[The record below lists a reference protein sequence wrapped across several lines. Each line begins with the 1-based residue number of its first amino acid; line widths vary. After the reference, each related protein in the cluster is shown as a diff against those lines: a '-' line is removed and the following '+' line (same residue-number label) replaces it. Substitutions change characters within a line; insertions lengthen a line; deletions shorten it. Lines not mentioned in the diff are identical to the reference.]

1 MEARFSEAFG
11 CVEQHVALFWREK
24 KKKSLLLAA
33 MEGVFTLSK
42 KKKKSLPS
50 LDSEYFSENFQKV
63 QFRQD
68 PCIWFDVAYRKEMPR
83 ARDSGIPAKKLGKA
97 VMNWREQ
104 EEIRVQGTARGA
116 CLKSLFSKCWG
127 HETSSRVP

>member
-1 MEARFSEAFG
+1 MLNSMLHSFG
-11 CVEQHVALFWREK
+11 GK
-24 KKKSLLLAA
+24 KKKKVCSWLLWKGFLL
-33 MEGVFTLSK
+33 FQ

-116 CLKSLFSKCWG
+116 CLMSLFSKCCG

>member
-1 MEARFSEAFG
+1 MLNSMLNSSG
-11 CVEQHVALFWREK
+11 EK
-24 KKKSLLLAA
+24 KKKKVCSWLLWKGFLL
-33 MEGVFTLSK
+33 FQ
-42 KKKKSLPS
+42 KKKSHPS

-63 QFRQD
+63 LFRQD

-83 ARDSGIPAKKLGKA
+83 AHDSGIAAKKLGKA

-116 CLKSLFSKCWG
+116 CLKSLFFKCWG